1 MKPRH
6 IHYDVVIVGAGLAGC
21 ATAQALALAD
31 SERRRRI
38 LIIDRHPGVH
48 PRFSGEWIHP
58 RGAQILDELGFY
70 PALQAAGAM
79 DVDGFAVF
87 EDADSPWVDLA
98 YSTVTG
104 ERPHGMA
111 VHHKVLVRTLRRTI
125 AELGRVELCEGWT
138 VVELRRD
145 SAGKFNGILLESN
158 DGNTVELACDL
169 IVAADGKG
177 STVRKLAGITGERE
191 TLGFTAGVEVLDA
204 TLPAPGYAHVM
215 LGAWGPILVYPILR
229 RADGRTS
236 VRVTFDMPRELP
248 AKGEGIKQYLLRAF
262 VPFLPAPLAEQVASA
277 IVRHKGPLEMAP
289 TVNLP
294 APEAMLPGL
303 VLVGDAGG
311 CSHPITASG
320 MTMGLRD
327 AQTLGLEG
335 ARRMDAPTGEPWLDA
350 ASLRRYKAEHDRY
363 VPTRQALADAIY
375 EAFRGGTTGS
385 RAIRRALFDYWNSGP
400 TARRRSMALLSC
412 AEGRPSV
419 FISEYL
425 RASRFAIG
433 ASLIPKYAASYPVGD
448 RLRQARGALQLAQD
462 KLGIVATVMW
472 AQVRPSWDV
481 ARSAATRE
489 AWRERWNRISSR
501 LSGPAP
507 QRSAAAPPT
516 PPLPS

>member
-6 IHYDVVIVGAGLAGC
+6 IHYDVVIVGAGMAGC
-21 ATAQALALAD
+21 AAAQALTLAD
-31 SERRRRI
+31 PERRRRI
-38 LIIDRHPGVH
+38 LVVDRYAGVH

-70 PALQAAGAM
+70 PALRQAGAL

-98 YSTVTG
+98 YAQVTG
-104 ERPHGMA
+104 ERPHGLA
-111 VHHKVLVRTLRRTI
+111 VHHKVLVRTMRRVL
-125 AELGRVELCEGWT
+125 AEVDRVELCEGWT
-138 VVELRRD
+138 AVELRRD
-145 SAGKFNGILLESN
+145 AAGRFNGIVLEGN
-158 DGNTVELACDL
+158 DGQSVDLACDL

-177 STVRKLAGITGERE
+177 STVRKLAGIAGERE
-191 TLGFTAGVEVLDA
+191 TVGFTAGVEVIDA
-204 TLPAPGYAHVM
+204 TLPAPGYAHVL

-229 RADGRTS
+229 REDGRTS

-248 AKGEGIKQYLLRAF
+248 VKGEAIKQYLLRAF
-262 VPFLPAPLAEQVASA
+262 VPFLPAPLAEQVAAA
-277 IVRHKGPLEMAP
+277 ILRHKGPLEMAP

-327 AQTLGLEG
+327 AETLGIEA
-335 ARRMDAPTGEPWLDA
+335 ARRVDAPAGEPWLDA
-350 ASLRRYKAEHDRY
+350 ASLRRYKSEHDRY

-375 EAFRGGTTGS
+375 EAFRGGTTGA
-385 RAIRRALFDYWNSGP
+385 RAIRRALFDYWNSGA

-412 AEGRPSV
+412 AEGRAGV
-419 FISEYL
+419 FLSEYL
-425 RASRFAIG
+425 RASRFAVG
-433 ASLIPKYAASYPVGD
+433 ASLIPKYAASYPMAD

-462 KLGIVATVMW
+462 KLGIVASVMW
-472 AQVRPSWDV
+472 ANVRPGWD
-481 ARSAATRE
+481 AATTSVPLARGLS
-489 AWRERWNRISSR
+489 WLSERLNSR
-501 LSGPAP
+501 TPTGS
-507 QRSAAAPPT
+507 RAAAPAT
-516 PPLPS
+516 PPQA